1 MSDRRRLVVG
11 ITGATG
17 AVYGVRL
24 LQALQGTGVETHLIL
39 SKWGARTLLHELPLT
54 LEQVRGPS

>member
-1 MSDRRRLVVG
+1 MPDRSYRLIIA

-24 LQALQGTGVETHLIL
+24 LQQLRDTPGVETHLIV
-39 SKWGARTLLHELPLT
+39 SDSAVDRKS
-54 LEQVRGPS
+54 VV